1 MQRFLKPLIALILG
15 LLPFFLFIGST
26 STVVVNGETVSDSRF
41 NLGGIVLALIGIALA
56 VAVIR
61 EKGAGQMAR
70 KLLAALAVLVCVLQL
85 ASSADFL
92 RIDPLDWVMPDRD
105 LPPTEYNG
113 LAEADRIY
121 LVPET
126 EANYRSTLAHRKA
139 EIISSARL
147 HNAYATKCH
156 GGRSRVDLARAE
168 AMPDVFD
175 AELQSAIADGV
186 ARRSVEEPQDCSRR
200 QAIGIMVALADE
212 TNRSMDMVDRLTE
225 EFRSFVAKS
234 PTP

>member
-1 MQRFLKPLIALILG
+1 MQRFLKPLTALILG

-26 STVVVNGETVSDSRF
+26 GTLMVNGETVSDSRF
-41 NLGGIVLALIGIALA
+41 NPGGIVLALIGIALA
-56 VAVIR
+56 AAVIA
-61 EKGAGQMAR
+61 EKSSGQMAR
-70 KLLAALAVLVCVLQL
+70 KLLAGLAVLVCALQL
-85 ASSADFL
+85 ASSADLL
-92 RIDPLDWVMPDRD
+92 RIDPLDWVMPDRN
-105 LPPTEYNG
+105 LPAAEYSG

-126 EANYRSTLAHRKA
+126 EENYRSTLAHRKA

-147 HNAYATKCH
+147 HNAYAAKCH

-175 AELQSAIADGV
+175 AELQSAVADRV
-186 ARRSVEEPQDCSRR
+186 AQRKVEVPQDCSRR
-200 QAIGIMVALADE
+200 QSIGIMVALADE

-225 EFRSFVAKS
+225 EFRSFIATS
-234 PTP
+234 PTL